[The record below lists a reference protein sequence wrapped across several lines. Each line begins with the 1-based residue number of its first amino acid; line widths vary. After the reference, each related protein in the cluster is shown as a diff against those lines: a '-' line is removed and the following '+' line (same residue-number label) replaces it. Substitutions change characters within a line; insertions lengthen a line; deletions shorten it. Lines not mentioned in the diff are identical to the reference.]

1 MKKILTF
8 IILLTASV
16 FAMTCNAEVKY
27 KGYLNVGGSVT
38 SGDTYQYVMGC
49 DGKIGLTLS
58 TEHGIVFNTDRFR
71 SDGIFFGAGLGFDY
85 VNVALDSFDA
95 DEVETKQI
103 LSNTV
108 MAVPMYLTIKY
119 IYNAERVSMT
129 YAIRGGYY
137 KWFRGH
143 YVNEE
148 AEEHDYKIPYQGSY
162 MVGFGLGIRFPIN
175 DRQGDNKFGIN
186 LTFNYDYIGAN
197 TKWEDENI
205 ANNKVSISVGFD
217 F

>member
-8 IILLTASV
+8 IVLLTASV

-27 KGYLNVGGSVT
+27 KGYFNVGGSVT

-71 SDGIFFGAGLGFDY
+71 SDGIFFGAGFGFDY
-85 VNVALDSFDA
+85 VNVALDNFDA

-129 YAIRGGYY
+129 YGIRGGYY

-162 MVGFGLGIRFPIN
+162 MVGLGLGIRFPIN